1 MSKPYAASDYAGLK
15 TKKYEFYYGYEKTVC
30 KSHGDDCVIGG
41 DFDDCDENEW
51 AFVAS
56 ETDGKELMRIG
67 ASKLGL
73 DERDHEETALA
84 LLHGIG
90 IFMDKHA

>member
-1 MSKPYAASDYAGLK
+1 MSNCYTASDYAGLK

-30 KSHGDDCVIGG
+30 RKHGDDCVINGEV
-41 DFDDCDENEW
+41 DDCDENEW

-56 ETDGKELMRIG
+56 ETDGKELMRLG
-67 ASKLGL
+67 VSKLGL
-73 DERDHEETALA
+73 GDHDHEETALV

-90 IFMDKHA
+90 KFMDK